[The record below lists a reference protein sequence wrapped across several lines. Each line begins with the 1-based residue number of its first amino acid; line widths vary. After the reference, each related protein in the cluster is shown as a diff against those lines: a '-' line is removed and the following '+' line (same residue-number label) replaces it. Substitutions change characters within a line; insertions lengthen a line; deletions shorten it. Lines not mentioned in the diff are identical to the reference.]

1 MKQILHKSFALKAFM
16 LVAMM
21 VSAITG
27 AWAETGTITFGA
39 DKVAIGK
46 PETTG
51 QDNLGNTWNITT
63 VGTTS
68 FTSNAAYYQ
77 VGSSKAPATSIT
89 FTMTLPSEQTITAFS
104 AKFGGFSGT
113 TGTVTLKVD
122 DESVGT
128 GTIPASADVTV
139 SSAQEVT
146 GTVLTVT
153 VTNITKGIK
162 CYNISYTY
170 GGADTREEV
179 TLSFPEDSYEATIGE
194 DFTSPQVT
202 VVPSAAASEVTYS
215 SSNTKVAT
223 VDENGIVDLVGQGTT
238 IITAEISNS
247 TNYLDASASYTLNV
261 TKVFAVEDGV
271 FNFEAEFSD
280 YGSGVEL
287 TSDGNTYITEDKT
300 WTAVNVTLVSSGKY
314 RWWDKNGSGSLRFY
328 KDDASAMTISVPEG
342 YVITNIDITGGQ
354 AFAANVGNYES
365 GKWTGSAQ
373 SVTLAYAAA
382 SGSVDVKTVTVTYEE
397 GTAIVV
403 PVPTFNPEA
412 GEVVAGT
419 TVEIICPDEAE
430 GIEYSLDQTSWTEY
444 TDPIAITEATT
455 IYARAYDP
463 DGNYSEVVSA
473 AYTVKEDVGD
483 GIVIDLSVSHDD
495 LANITESGVT
505 VDFQKANAGNAPTFN
520 SNSSETRL
528 YAKGTVTV
536 SSEAKRI
543 IKVVYTYN
551 VNANKNGVAPTLES
565 VLGSTSDGTWN
576 NETTTWTG
584 ADQSV
589 TMTLGG
595 TAGNFGFKRIVVYLE
610 EGATKVTPTVEISST
625 DLEIGGTAEVTT
637 NGPALTVTS
646 DNPDVVSVSATTL
659 TAESAGTAVITAT
672 WEETEEYYGGSK
684 NFTVTVVD
692 SDIPG
697 STIENPLTVA
707 QVLDLFAN
715 GNVPTTEVYVQG
727 IVSEIKSLD
736 VSKYT
741 RAQYYISDD
750 GSKENQFYVY
760 NGLYLDGAN
769 FTSNDQ
775 LQEGDEVII
784 LGTLT
789 TYNGTN
795 EFAANNKIVSFNRP
809 VVAVEKPVFS
819 VEAGSFTEAQ
829 SVEITCATEGATIY
843 YTTDGSEPTAEST
856 EYTGAIAI
864 SETTTLK
871 AIAIKGEDQSAIAEA
886 TYTIKVIEDGVFDFV
901 SKFTD
906 YGSGVTI
913 SSNSEEYIY
922 EDKTWTAVNVTLVSS
937 GKYRWWNNGGE
948 LRFYRTDN
956 DENATSSSAMT
967 ISVPDGNVITKIEI
981 TGGTSF
987 TTEVGTYENGT
998 WTGSAQ
1004 TVVLTLDGT
1013 AAQYVETVT
1022 VTYKSTTPS
1031 IEGDVNKD
1039 GKLTIADVTALVNII
1054 LGHPGEDVDMDAA
1067 DVNGDEKTTIADV
1080 TALVNKILKQ

>member
-1 MKQILHKSFALKAFM
+1 MKQILQQFTLRASLIVMLLIGAVGSAWGKTTDTIIFSELNLENGVQYTEPFDGGDFTVTFA
-16 LVAMM
+16 
-21 VSAITG
+21 G
-27 AWAETGTITFGA
+27 GTN
-39 DKVAIGK
+39 DGK
-46 PETTG
+46 YYTTG
-51 QDNLGNTWNITT
+51 SGIRVYGDGTMTIASENNIVSISFTYDGSYKPTT
-63 VGTTS
+63 NNVANVGTY
-68 FTSNAAYYQ
+68 N
-77 VGSSKAPATSIT
+77 SSTDTWTGNATSVI
-89 FTMTLPSEQTITAFS
+89 FTRPSGSGHWRVKTIAVTYDD
-104 AKFGGFSGT
+104 
-113 TGTVTLKVD
+113 GTVD
-122 DESVGT
+122 
-128 GTIPASADVTV
+128 
-139 SSAQEVT
+139 
-146 GTVLTVT
+146 
-153 VTNITKGIK
+153 N
-162 CYNISYTY
+162 
-170 GGADTREEV
+170 REEV
-179 TLSFPEDSYEATIGE
+179 ILSFPAESYNATIGK

-202 VVPSAAASEVTYS
+202 ADPSAAISEVTYS
-215 SSNTKVAT
+215 SSNTKAAT
-223 VDENGIVDLVGQGTT
+223 IDENGIVTLIDAGTT
-238 IITAEISNS
+238 TITASITNS
-247 TNYLDASASYTLNV
+247 ESYKDAIASYTLNV
-261 TKVFAVEDGV
+261 TKTLTIEDGI
-271 FNFEAEFSD
+271 FNFEAKNLD
-280 YGSGVEL
+280 YDSGVE
-287 TSDGNTYITEDKT
+287 TTTDGSFYIEEDKT
-300 WTAVNVTLVSSGKY
+300 WTAGKVTLVSSGKY
-314 RWWDKNGSGSLRFY
+314 RWWDNDGTLRFY
-328 KDDASAMTISVPEG
+328 NAVGSGMTISVPNG
-342 YVITNIDITGGQ
+342 YVITSIVITGGQ
-354 AFAANVGNYES
+354 AFAANVGEYAS
-365 GKWTGSAQ
+365 GTWTGSAQ
-373 SVTLAYAAA
+373 SVTLAYAAS
-382 SGSVDVKTVTVTYEE
+382 SGSVNVRTVTVTYEE
-397 GTAIVV
+397 GTAEKIDPTITIGATELEVGETTDITTNGPTLTISSDDPDVV
-403 PVPTFNPEA
+403 SVDGTTLTAESEGSAVITVSWNEDATFNAGSMTFDITVTEA
-412 GEVVAGT
+412 Q
-419 TVEIICPDEAE
+419 VETD
-430 GIEYSLDQTSWTEY
+430 GITLDFNGLYTE
-444 TDPIAITEATT
+444 TQPITE
-455 IYARAYDP
+455 
-463 DGNYSEVVSA
+463 
-473 AYTVKEDVGD
+473 
-483 GIVIDLSVSHDD
+483 
-495 LANITESGVT
+495 VT
-505 VDFQKANAGNAPTFN
+505 VDGITATFDKASGSTAPAWNLN
-520 SNSSETRL
+520 SNEARL
-528 YAKGTVTV
+528 YAGNRLTI
-536 SSEAKRI
+536 SSANNRI

-741 RAQYYISDD
+741 RAQYYISDN
-750 GSKENQFYVY
+750 GSKDNQFYVF
-760 NGLYLDGAN
+760 NGLYLNGAN

-871 AIAIKGEDQSAIAEA
+871 AIAIKGEDQSIVAEA
-886 TYTIKVIEDGVFDFV
+886 TYMILSIKDGVFDFV
-901 SKFTD
+901 SMFSD
-906 YGSGVTI
+906 YGSGLQPILV
-913 SSNSEEYIY
+913 SNEYVY
-922 EDKTWTAVNVTLVSS
+922 EDKTWTAVNVTLISS
-937 GKYRWWNNGGE
+937 GKYRWWKNGGE
-948 LRFYRTDN
+948 LRFYKTDN
-956 DENATSSSAMT
+956 DENATKASSMT
-967 ISVPDGNVITKIEI
+967 ISVPEGKVITKIVV

-987 TTEVGTYENGT
+987 TADCGTYDAGT
-998 WTGSAQ
+998 WTGSSQ
-1004 TVVLTLDGT
+1004 TVILTLDGT
-1013 AAQYVETVT
+1013 AAQNVETVT

-1067 DVNGDEKTTIADV
+1067 NVNGDDKVTIADV

>member
-27 AWAETGTITFGA
+27 AWAETGTIAFGN
-39 DKVAIGK
+39 KEGSTKISGVSIKGN
-46 PETTG
+46 
-51 QDNLGNTWNITT
+51 DNLGNEWTITT
-63 VGTTS
+63 VTDDPS
-68 FTSNAAYYQ
+68 FTQNTIYSQ
-77 VGSSKAPATSIT
+77 VGSSNKPATSIT

-153 VTNITKGIK
+153 VTNISKGIK

-179 TLSFPEDSYEATIGE
+179 TLSFPAESYEATIGE
-194 DFTSPQVT
+194 DFTTPQLT
-202 VVPSAAASEVTYS
+202 VNPSEAASEVVFS

-223 VDENGIVDLVGQGTT
+223 VSEDGTVTLVGPGSSV
-238 IITAEISNS
+238 ISAEIANS

-261 TKVFAVEDGV
+261 TKTYTVEDGV
-271 FNFEAEFSD
+271 FNFEAKFSD
-280 YGSGVEL
+280 YGSGVAT
-287 TSDGNTYITEDKT
+287 TSEEDYITEDKT
-300 WTAVNVTLVSSGKY
+300 WTAGNVTLVTSGKY
-314 RWWDKNGSGSLRFY
+314 RWWDNDGTLRFY
-328 KDDASAMTISVPEG
+328 NVEGSGMTISVPEG

-354 AFAANVGNYES
+354 AFTANVGNYAS

-373 SVTLAYAAA
+373 NVTLSYNAS
-382 SGSVDVKTVTVTYEE
+382 SGSVNVKTVTVTYEE
-397 GTAIVV
+397 GTPVVV

-412 GEVVAGT
+412 GEVVAGS
-419 TVEIICPDEAE
+419 TVKIICPTEAD
-430 GIEYSLDQTSWTEY
+430 GVEYSLDQTSWTEY

-741 RAQYYISDD
+741 RAQYYISDN
-750 GSKENQFYVY
+750 GSKENQFYVF
-760 NGLYLDGAN
+760 NGLYLNGAN

-871 AIAIKGEDQSAIAEA
+871 AIAIKGEDQSIVAEA
-886 TYTIKVIEDGVFDFV
+886 TYMILSIKDGVFDFA
-901 SKFTD
+901 SKFSD
-906 YGSGVTI
+906 YGSGLQPILV
-913 SSNSEEYIY
+913 SNEYVY

-937 GKYRWWNNGGE
+937 GKYRWWKNGGE

-956 DENATSSSAMT
+956 DENATKASSMT
-967 ISVPDGNVITKIEI
+967 ISVPEGKVITKIVV

-987 TTEVGTYENGT
+987 TADCGTYDAGT
-998 WTGSAQ
+998 WTGSSQ
-1004 TVVLTLDGT
+1004 TVILTLDGT
-1013 AAQYVETVT
+1013 AAQNVETVT

-1067 DVNGDEKTTIADV
+1067 NVNGDEKVTIADV